1 MLRGGFLFA
10 KTCKIKFVSY
20 TDTRKYDI
28 VIMLLSLSLLDR
40 EGLQGDNANT
50 AQRNEVRTQW
60 KNSWVPS

>member
-10 KTCKIKFVSY
+10 KLVKIEFVSY
-20 TDTRKYDI
+20 TYTRKYDI
-28 VIMLLSLSLLDR
+28 VIMLLSLPLLDEKGIR
-40 EGLQGDNANT
+40 GDNANT